1 MTLSLS
7 LVLSPSLSVCNLQ
20 AEMSGVLAQ
29 DLKNQLLMTAIHLQF
44 SDFVGVYLDDSAKLA
59 SFIDKKMSVLQSN
72 PH

>member
-1 MTLSLS
+1 
-7 LVLSPSLSVCNLQ
+7 
-20 AEMSGVLAQ
+20 MSGVLAQ
-29 DLKNQLLMTAIHLQF
+29 DLKNQLLMTAINLQF